1 MQSSERVKFLTETPE
16 LHASDE
22 TQEYIRQEVA
32 RPSKAWVQEV
42 VACGR
47 ESEFVKLRTAD
58 FVLLPDINCHRRPGR
73 PYRTR
78 LATRQETEPA
88 LLARAA
94 ANGARRFNWLVILA
108 DAVLKSIRDL
118 RGQHIPMLERMHRLC
133 VEAIQREYR
142 VAAEDVMV
150 FANYPPSVYK
160 LHFHF
165 CVPFFKPTAYD
176 AFRMHTLSSIL
187 NNLRIHPDYYRLSTF
202 QIPVHRNSDLY
213 RAIGSPDTSSG
224 DSEEEQGAAAL
235 ELLTSYSNRDP
246 GGPPLALLTMR

>member
-1 MQSSERVKFLTETPE
+1 MQSCERVKFLTETPE
-16 LHASDE
+16 LHASEE
-22 TQEYIRQEVA
+22 TQGYIRQELT

-42 VACGR
+42 VACAR
-47 ESEFVKLRTAD
+47 ESEFVKLRTVD
-58 FVLLPDINCHRRPGR
+58 FVLLPDINCHRRQGR
-73 PYRTR
+73 PYHTR
-78 LATRQETEPA
+78 LATRRDSEPG
-88 LLARAA
+88 LVARGAGG
-94 ANGARRFNWLVILA
+94 GARRFNWLVILA
-108 DAVLKSIRDL
+108 DAELKSIRDL
-118 RGQHIPMLERMHRLC
+118 RGEHIPLLERMQQQC

-202 QIPVHRNSDLY
+202 QIPVHRNSDLF
-213 RAIGSPDTSSG
+213 RVIGPPDTSSG
-224 DSEEEQGAAAL
+224 ESDGEAAAPAG
-235 ELLTSYSNRDP
+235 P
-246 GGPPLALLTMR
+246 G